1 MTYIFVIPIK
11 KKREHSYKTFTA
23 QNQLKVWF
31 VKIKQRLNKR
41 GIRFFYMKAE
51 GRSFIKRKRKK
62 KFYRKKTHNEG
73 VHLLP

>member
-1 MTYIFVIPIK
+1 MILKRIFKVWDDIHLRDSYK

-51 GRSFIKRKRKK
+51 GRSFIKKK
-62 KFYRKKTHNEG
+62 AEEK
-73 VHLLP
+73 VL